1 MAQGKC
7 TEVGRTEEVPASK
20 EGSVAI
26 RHGKKRQK
34 KNQMMQILSLEIDA
48 AVFL

>member
-34 KNQMMQILSLEIDA
+34 KIR
-48 AVFL
+48 